1 MVESTFRLNVAI
13 KGGIIDTNNAIIK
26 IRRSQLS
33 ENYAQEGS
41 VLHVLA
47 NSPSQQ
53 ILDRSAIP
61 LQILDSRIERNW
73 AISNMVKLQG
83 YQLLIDNC
91 QIIDNEAKFVT
102 HGFQLNQADLY
113 IENSEIYFTDALTQK
128 LLGQRNSKVD
138 SGFFNLILES
148 QLFLSSTKIT
158 GLVSKRQAVLNS
170 SMKSSVTLS
179 DNV

>member
-1 MVESTFRLNVAI
+1 
-13 KGGIIDTNNAIIK
+13 
-26 IRRSQLS
+26 
-33 ENYAQEGS
+33 
-41 VLHVLA
+41 
-47 NSPSQQ
+47 
-53 ILDRSAIP
+53 
-61 LQILDSRIERNW
+61 
-73 AISNMVKLQG
+73 MVKLQG